1 MPIILKLFNNT
12 HMSLGKWKSKSD
24 RYVES
29 YDIDWELGLDQHTL
43 EELYY
48 LNWIFF
54 GVEYNELMSIWGME
68 SLETL
73 GDEGNFGRY
82 IDYERA
88 YEVVAQREKKINR
101 ILGTDRRLL
110 IGEFAIS
117 DMIDWKSLIYK

>member
-12 HMSLGKWKSKSD
+12 PMSLGKWKSKSD

-29 YDIDWELGLDQHTL
+29 YDIDWEIGLDQHTL

-68 SLETL
+68 RLETF

-88 YEVVAQREKKINR
+88 YEVVAQRQKKINR
-101 ILGTDRRLL
+101 ILGTERSRL
-110 IGEFAIS
+110 IGEFAIT
-117 DMIDWKSLIYK
+117 DMVDWKKFDI

>member
-1 MPIILKLFNNT
+1 
-12 HMSLGKWKSKSD
+12 MSLGKWKSKSD

-29 YDIDWELGLDQHTL
+29 YDIDWEIGLDQHTL

-68 SLETL
+68 RLETL

-88 YEVVAQREKKINR
+88 YSVAARREKKINR
-101 ILGTDRRLL
+101 ILGTERSRL
-110 IGEFAIS
+110 IGEFAIT
-117 DMIDWKSLIYK
+117 DMVDCKKSIK